1 MGRLTMI
8 VVIRNGQEATLKT
21 NFILQLLSTN
31 SNIKVLRVY
40 RNENRK
46 FDERWDNTGIDLAT
60 SVSGIVAN
68 FLLMFLKSP
77 RDLRNGMLAR
87 LSSRRRV
94 DVLFSEGF
102 LSTLAQSLNFC
113 FATSARTDR
122 LMFFLNNMKV
132 QKIFL
137 VDEFWSIN
145 TVDLQK
151 LKNLGVIVY
160 VSQDVAYN
168 RYGFQDNSVARKLMY
183 RLEKKAVAVADLVIA
198 CSERDMLTYVEMG
211 ARKTVFYPNIYP
223 IARFEP
229 YVKDQSPSL
238 SIVLRGHWGKEAIRS
253 LKEVFEALSHINKEI
268 KVYMIG
274 VKTQK
279 VSKNIDLQHLNFIP
293 NKLSYLRILSK
304 SWIGINIGIHM
315 AGANER
321 KYDYAMAGLVVFSD
335 KFGARGDLLPHEY
348 TYVDGN
354 DLAAKLNQLLDFSKR
369 KISEMG
375 LQNRTHAISLA
386 DKQRKKITNLL
397 IPSD

>member
-113 FATSARTDR
+113 FASSARTDR
-122 LMFFLNNMKV
+122 LMCFLNNMKV

-151 LKNLGVIVY
+151 LKNLGIIVY
-160 VSQDVAYN
+160 VSQDVAHN
-168 RYGFQDNSVARKLMY
+168 RYGFQDNSVARQLMY

-211 ARKTVFYPNIYP
+211 ARKAVFYPNIYP
-223 IARFEP
+223 IAPFEP

-253 LKEVFEALSHINKEI
+253 LKEVFEALSHINKQI

-274 VKTQK
+274 VKPQK

-293 NKLSYLRILSK
+293 NKLFYLRILSK

-354 DLAAKLNQLLDFSKR
+354 DLAAKLNQLLDFSKK

-375 LQNRTHAISLA
+375 LQNRKHAISLA
-386 DKQRKKITNLL
+386 DKQRKKIINLL
-397 IPSD
+397 IQSD